1 LASTVF
7 VPLTHYLID
16 SFGWRQALILLGVL
30 SFLFCGGVH
39 ALLMTRRIGK
49 GLTSDTHVHGGDK
62 TKFLNSPV
70 FWSLN
75 ACFVA
80 NYFVSTAL
88 AVHLLPILLERGYTI
103 EIAVAAIASIGP
115 AQVSARFLIAF
126 TERRFGID
134 AVGYIATLLL
144 VAALGILALI
154 PPGSWM
160 IFPMTILFGLG
171 NGTMTIV
178 RAVSVAEFLGRTG
191 YGSIQGAM
199 ALPIMIGEAAA
210 PFLAA
215 AIWTLAGGYGPVVWV
230 LVGVSAISALAFG
243 LAAALVRSRGKAALS
258 TDEVRRLGS

>member
-1 LASTVF
+1 M
-7 VPLTHYLID
+7 
-16 SFGWRQALILLGVL
+16 Q
-30 SFLFCGGVH
+30 
-39 ALLMTRRIGK
+39 
-49 GLTSDTHVHGGDK
+49 
-62 TKFLNSPV
+62 
-70 FWSLN
+70 
-75 ACFVA
+75 
-80 NYFVSTAL
+80 
-88 AVHLLPILLERGYTI
+88 I

-115 AQVSARFLIAF
+115 AQVGARFLVAF

-134 AVGYIATLLL
+134 AVGYVATLLL
-144 VAALGILALI
+144 VAALAILALI

-215 AIWTLAGGYGPVVWV
+215 AIWTLAGSYGPVVWV
-230 LVGVSAISALAFG
+230 LVGVSAFSALAFG

-258 TDEVRRLGS
+258 TAGARRLGP